1 MQDFLALAPVII
13 PVIGALIALVIY
25 DRFQQSFEP
34 FIVGYSAML
43 FLVELA
49 YLVML
54 YLGDIAEPLAYG
66 FIVLD
71 APGMVIT
78 CLVSFL
84 GTLAMF
90 YSFTYKDTKTYD
102 STYFV
107 TYLILMGVM
116 AGLANTYNVIVMLVL
131 LEAATVFSGVLILFG
146 RTKRAIKATTIY
158 LLISI
163 IEVLLV
169 LYGAFTLYDHTGSLD
184 VINGIDRIPESD
196 RMLLVFLFLFGFGT
210 KAGVLPL
217 SLIWLPPAHAE
228 APPPI
233 SATMSGILV
242 KAAAI
247 AMAKA
252 IFPFACLS
260 CAGAIAMAVVVIGVL
275 GILIGVIMALLQED
289 LKRLLAYHTVSQI
302 GYVVVGLGLGFLAV
316 MGGQWAD
323 VAREGVFGAIFH
335 ITNHMLFKGSLFLI
349 SGALILRAS
358 TRRMHRMGGLLKQMP
373 ITGICFLVASLA
385 MSGLPLLNG
394 YVSKEVIHEATDAAI
409 PLWSGYEWIGYLQIL
424 GSILTFLCLIHA
436 FYVIFMGKQ
445 KEEFAQV
452 KEAPL
457 YMLIPIVIMTGLCI
471 VIGLFPGTVE
481 SILRFAADALLHMGV

>member
-1 MQDFLALAPVII
+1 M
-13 PVIGALIALVIY
+13 
-25 DRFQQSFEP
+25 
-34 FIVGYSAML
+34 
-43 FLVELA
+43 
-49 YLVML
+49 
-54 YLGDIAEPLAYG
+54 
-66 FIVLD
+66 
-71 APGMVIT
+71 
-78 CLVSFL
+78 
-84 GTLAMF
+84 
-90 YSFTYKDTKTYD
+90 
-102 STYFV
+102 
-107 TYLILMGVM
+107 ILMGVM
-116 AGLANTYNVIVMLVL
+116 AGLANTYNIIVMLVL

-146 RTKRAIKATTIY
+146 RTKRAINATTIY
-158 LLISI
+158 LTISI

-169 LYGAFTLYDHTGSLD
+169 LYGAFILYNHTGSLD
-184 VINGIDRIPESD
+184 VINGISQIPEGD

-210 KAGVLPL
+210 KAGVIPL

-242 KAAAI
+242 KAGVI

-252 IFPFACLS
+252 IFPFASLS
-260 CAGAIAMAVVVIGVL
+260 GAETIAQIVVIIGVL

-302 GYVVVGLGLGFLAV
+302 GYIVVGLGIGFLAV
-316 MGGQWAD
+316 MGGGWTD

-335 ITNHMLFKGSLFLI
+335 ITNHMLFKGGLFLI
-349 SGALILRAS
+349 SGALILQVS
-358 TRRMHRMGGLLKQMP
+358 TRKMHKMGGLLKQMP
-373 ITGICFLVASLA
+373 VTAICFLVASLA

-394 YVSKEVIHEATDAAI
+394 YASKEAIHSATDAAI
-409 PLWSGYEWIGYLQIL
+409 PLWSGYEWIGWLQVL

-457 YMLIPIVIMTGLCI
+457 YMLIPIVIMAGLCI
-471 VIGLFPGTVE
+471 VIGLFPGPFE
-481 SILRFAADALLHMGV
+481 DILRFAADALLHMGA